1 MGGGGRATP
10 KTLPRGIPRFS
21 LAGHARTGPS
31 TIRKDGRMPTVTTR
45 DGVEIFYKDWGQ
57 GRPVV
62 FIHGW
67 PLNGDAWQ
75 DQLKYV
81 ADNGFRGIAHDRRGH
96 GRSTPVY
103 DGYDFDTFADDLND
117 LINALDLRDVTLVAH
132 SMGGGELARYIGRHG
147 TGRIASAVLLSAI
160 TPLMLQGPD
169 NPDGVP
175 QDVFDGIKQ
184 GILKERS
191 QFWKDTAEGFFS
203 ANRPGNKVTQ
213 GNKDAFWYM
222 AMAETIEGGV
232 ACVDAFAHTD
242 FHEDLKKFDIPTLVV
257 HGDDDLIVPID
268 ATGRRSAELIADAT
282 LRVYEGGSHGI
293 ALVAGDKEKFNQ
305 DLLGFLNS

>member
-1 MGGGGRATP
+1 
-10 KTLPRGIPRFS
+10 
-21 LAGHARTGPS
+21 
-31 TIRKDGRMPTVTTR
+31 MPVCTMR
-45 DGVEIFYKDWGQ
+45 DGVEIFYKDWGS

-75 DQLKYV
+75 DQLKAV
-81 ADNGFRGIAHDRRGH
+81 ADAGYRGIAHDRRGH

-117 LINALDLRDVTLVAH
+117 LITHLDLRDVTLVAH

-147 TGRIASAVLLSAI
+147 TGRVRSAVLLSAI
-160 TPLMLQGPD
+160 TPLMLRGED
-169 NPDGVP
+169 NPEGVP
-175 QDVFDGIKQ
+175 QNVFDDIKA

-203 ANRPGNKVTQ
+203 AGDSGGRVTQ
-213 GNKDAFWYM
+213 GNKDAFWHM

-232 ACVDAFAHTD
+232 ACVDAFAATP
-242 FHEDLKKFDIPTLVV
+242 FHEDLKKFDVPTLVV
-257 HGDDDLIVPID
+257 HGDDDQVVPID
-268 ATGRRSAELIADAT
+268 ATGRKTARLVSGAELK
-282 LRVYEGGSHGI
+282 VYEGGSHGI
-293 ALVAGDKEKFNQ
+293 AMVDGDKERFNR
-305 DLLGFLNS
+305 DLLEFLGR